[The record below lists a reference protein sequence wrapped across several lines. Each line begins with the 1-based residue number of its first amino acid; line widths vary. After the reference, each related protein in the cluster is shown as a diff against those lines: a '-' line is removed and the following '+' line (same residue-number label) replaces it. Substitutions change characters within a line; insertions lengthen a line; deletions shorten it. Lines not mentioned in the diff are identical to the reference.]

1 MIDTDVVVI
10 GGGVIGLSCVN
21 QIPVGL
27 KAILIEKNRRCG
39 EESSSRNSEVIHS
52 GIYYPHGS
60 QKTEHCK
67 VGRNELY
74 RFCEKNQIPFKQ
86 CGKVVVATSQD
97 EVQFLEGLAAHCEY
111 EIVPFQRLS
120 KNLIQR
126 RIPWVQGVEALYFP
140 LSGIFDV
147 HQYLRCLE
155 IKARSK
161 EVTIAT
167 NSRVSRFLSR
177 DPWILE
183 VEEGDQKWQLRAKIV
198 INAAGLEAATLSNE
212 ALQVDRYEHK
222 LCRGRYLLINHLFS
236 EPLSVLIYPVP
247 EEEGLGLHLT
257 PDLSGQVRL
266 GPDTEWWS
274 PQHKNKASKSLYDC
288 DWDTLKKEFVAQSKK
303 LLPSLSEQH
312 LSPGFVGVRPKLY
325 VEGKAYRDFL
335 IERHERYI
343 HLLGIE
349 SPGLT
354 ASLSIGAQVGRETEA
369 IS

>member
-1 MIDTDVVVI
+1 M
-10 GGGVIGLSCVN
+10 
-21 QIPVGL
+21 
-27 KAILIEKNRRCG
+27 
-39 EESSSRNSEVIHS
+39 
-52 GIYYPHGS
+52 
-60 QKTEHCK
+60 
-67 VGRNELY
+67 
-74 RFCEKNQIPFKQ
+74 
-86 CGKVVVATSQD
+86 
-97 EVQFLEGLAAHCEY
+97 
-111 EIVPFQRLS
+111 
-120 KNLIQR
+120 
-126 RIPWVQGVEALYFP
+126 YFP

-155 IKARSK
+155 LKARSK

-167 NSRVSRFLSR
+167 NCRVTQFLSR
-177 DPWILE
+177 DPWVLE
-183 VEEGDQKWQLRAKIV
+183 VEQGDQKWQLRSKIV
-198 INAAGLEAATLSNE
+198 INAAGLKAAALSNG

-222 LCRGRYLLINHLFS
+222 LCRGRYLLINQFFS

-274 PQHKNKASKSLYDC
+274 AENKNKGDESLYDC
-288 DWDTLKKEFVAQSKK
+288 DWETLKKEFVVKSKK
-303 LLPSLSEQH
+303 LLPSLSQQH

-335 IERHERYI
+335 IERHNQYI

-354 ASLSIGAQVGRETEA
+354 ASLSLGAHVGREVEA
-369 IS
+369 ISL